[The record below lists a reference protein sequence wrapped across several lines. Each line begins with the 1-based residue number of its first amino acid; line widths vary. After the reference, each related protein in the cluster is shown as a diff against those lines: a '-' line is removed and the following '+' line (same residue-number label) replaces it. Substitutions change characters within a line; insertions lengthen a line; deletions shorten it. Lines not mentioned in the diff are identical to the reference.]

1 MHNNFI
7 NIVPFDKFVLKILVL
22 FTSNRVSDE
31 SQCPPCVN
39 VHIKISDI

>member
-1 MHNNFI
+1 MHINFE
-7 NIVPFDKFVLKILVL
+7 NIVPFNKFVLKILVL
-22 FTSNRVSDE
+22 FTSNLVSDE

>member
-1 MHNNFI
+1 MHINFE
-7 NIVPFDKFVLKILVL
+7 NSVPFDKFILKILVL